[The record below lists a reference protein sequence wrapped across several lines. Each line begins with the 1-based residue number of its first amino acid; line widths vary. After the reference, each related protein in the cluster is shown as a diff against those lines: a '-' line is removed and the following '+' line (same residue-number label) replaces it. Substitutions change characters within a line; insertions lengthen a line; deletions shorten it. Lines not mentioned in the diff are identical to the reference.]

1 MDGVAQ
7 VATGTRFLSC
17 WRAGAGAYDAQPQS
31 SARAVAKAVHRIK
44 RAIDGAHDGLD
55 RGMAALLD

>member
-1 MDGVAQ
+1 MKSSSRWTV
-7 VATGTRFLSC
+7 LPKS
-17 WRAGAGAYDAQPQS
+17 QPERVFCLVGEPAP
-31 SARAVAKAVHRIK
+31 ARTMLAKAVHRIK